1 MPLPAIDAHVHLW
14 TDDVKRYP
22 RVAGAKD
29 YPPPRF
35 TAEDLFA
42 HSKPAGVSRIV
53 LIQMSFYQFDNS
65 YMLDCMKAHPGTFS
79 GVGIVDESAADP
91 GLAMEDLAKQGVRG
105 FRIVGVNP
113 QQAWLD
119 SPGMKRMW
127 RTAAARNLS
136 ICALISPDSL
146 ASLDRMCAKYPDTP
160 VVIDHF
166 ARIGVDGIIH
176 DQDLRSLSALARHK
190 KVKVKASAFYAL
202 GKKQAPY
209 TDLRSLFRNV
219 FEHFGP
225 RRMMWASDCPFQLQ
239 DGHQYAPSIA
249 LVREHLPFLS
259 AEDREWV
266 LTRTAQSVFF

>member
-1 MPLPAIDAHVHLW
+1 MSLPAIDAHAHLW

-22 RVAGAKD
+22 RAAGALD
-29 YPPPRF
+29 YPPPHF
-35 TAEDLFA
+35 TAEDLFT

-53 LIQMSFYQFDNS
+53 LIQMSFYKFDNS

-79 GVGIVDESAADP
+79 GVGIVDEAGTDP
-91 GLAMEDLAKQGVRG
+91 GLAMEDLARQGVRG

-119 SPGMKRMW
+119 SPGMNRMW

-136 ICALISPDSL
+136 MCALIGPDAL
-146 ASLDRMCAKYPDTP
+146 PSLDRMCAKYPDTS

-166 ARIGVDGIIH
+166 ARVGVDGVIH
-176 DQDLRSLSALARHK
+176 DQDLRSLSALARHR

-202 GKKQAPY
+202 GKKKAPY
-209 TDLRSLFRNV
+209 TDLRPLFRNV

-239 DGHQYAPSIA
+239 DGHQYTPSIA
-249 LVREHLPFLS
+249 FVREQLPFLS

-266 LTRTAQSVFF
+266 LSRTAQSVFF